1 METNLWSLSEFE
13 AGNGAALEELITVH
27 KVNLMQFPPD
37 MMDALRKMAMEVL
50 EEEAAKDPMSKK
62 VHESFKK
69 FKKQVGVW
77 GTVADK
83 AYFDVIAEK
92 YALKT

>member
-1 METNLWSLSEFE
+1 
-13 AGNGAALEELITVH
+13 
-27 KVNLMQFPPD
+27 MQFPAD

-62 VHESFKK
+62 VHEAIKK

-92 YALKT
+92 YTLESWLFTNDQTDKPERKGDSEYGIPHFND